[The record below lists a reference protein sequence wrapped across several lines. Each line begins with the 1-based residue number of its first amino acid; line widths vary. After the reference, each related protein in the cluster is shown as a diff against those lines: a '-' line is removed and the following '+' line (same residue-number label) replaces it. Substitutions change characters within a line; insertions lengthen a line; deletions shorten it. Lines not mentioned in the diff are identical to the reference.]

1 MGWLFCEPTRDALV
15 RRLKDRCNNDSYELI
30 DSATRGNEFYA
41 VLRRKD
47 TGLRFIAVCLMRGT
61 PGNFHPDDIRWGYKD
76 MDESMGPC
84 YYNCPERLLA
94 QSDDQS
100 EYAVGWRAAC
110 RHLRA
115 RRNVHAKFIRGLK
128 AGDKV
133 RLGDIE
139 ATFVRRLEGR
149 MAANLVCDSVRGRFR
164 YKPSQV
170 QELRT

>member
-1 MGWLFCEPTRDALV
+1 MGWLFCSPTREALIK
-15 RRLKDRCNNDSYELI
+15 RLLHDFETGNCTLVDHSVY
-30 DSATRGNEFYA
+30 GNELYA
-41 VLRRKD
+41 VVKRRD
-47 TGLRFIAVCLMRGT
+47 TGERFIMVCLMKGT

-76 MDESMGPC
+76 MDESCGPC
-84 YYNCPERLLA
+84 VYNCPERLLA
-94 QSDDQS
+94 QSDCQRDRS
-100 EYAVGWRAAC
+100 VEWRQHC
-110 RHLRA
+110 REHRA
-115 RRNVHAKFIRGLK
+115 ERAKHDRFIKGLK
-128 AGDKV
+128 VGDKV